1 MNGASVQSLRSF
13 HFCLSGVMSR
23 CWPANPLGGLTKL
36 LISSSKSAPLIFY
49 VNLASR
55 HPLSFSVDDF
65 MFWPRRP
72 ALCLTSPTLPL
83 IHRNYLWVCQ
93 VTVCRYVTV
102 WCSTV
107 HHHPWVL
114 TVDYEMFDLLY
125 QMPLLTVGKPPSV
138 AQMLESTEGFICFG
152 SISFW
157 DEFKKQQQP
166 GF

>member
-1 MNGASVQSLRSF
+1 
-13 HFCLSGVMSR
+13 
-23 CWPANPLGGLTKL
+23 
-36 LISSSKSAPLIFY
+36 
-49 VNLASR
+49 
-55 HPLSFSVDDF
+55 
-65 MFWPRRP
+65 MFWPRQP

-93 VTVCRYVTV
+93 ATVCRYVTV

-114 TVDYEMFDLLY
+114 TIDYEMFDLLY

-157 DEFKKQQQP
+157 DEFKKTTTTRILDNLCGCASFCMLCVLAENKIIFTVSLGNVTICNHTIAKFLSFFSLSFTYLVSSVVQNATCSNA
-166 GF
+166 